1 VKQSFSE
8 VFNVEQEV
16 LETYVVETPE
26 QAMALLN
33 PLRAEILSR
42 LAEPASAAEVARGIN
57 EIPQRVNYHLKAL
70 EKVGLV
76 RRVGT
81 RQVRNLVEVLYQAIA
96 RTYVLS
102 ETLNWPKETVQRI
115 KDQGSLS
122 HLVTMAERIKRDALL
137 LMERSDRDE
146 EIPSATLDTSIRLA
160 SPEQRS
166 AFVRE
171 YVELVNRLVEKYQSA
186 DGDDSYQVV
195 LAVYPYLSQG
205 GEEA

>member
-1 VKQSFSE
+1 MAH
-8 VFNVEQEV
+8 EQ

-42 LAEPASAAEVARGIN
+42 LVEPGSAAEVARGIN

-76 RRVGT
+76 RRVGS
-81 RQVRNLVEVLYQAIA
+81 RQVRNLVEVLYLAIA

-102 ETLNWPKETVQRI
+102 EGLNWVNETVQQM
-115 KDQGSLS
+115 KDQGALS
-122 HLVTMAERIKRDALL
+122 HLVHTAERIKRDALR
-137 LMERSDRDE
+137 LMERSDQE
-146 EIPSATLDTSIRLA
+146 QEIPSATLDTSIRLA
-160 SPEQRS
+160 SAEQRS
-166 AFVRE
+166 AFVEE
-171 YVELVNRLVEKYQSA
+171 YVQLVNQLVEKYQSA
-186 DGDDSYQVV
+186 AKGQETYQVI
-195 LAVYPYLSQG
+195 LAVYPKEG

>member
-1 VKQSFSE
+1 MAH
-8 VFNVEQEV
+8 EQ
-16 LETYVVETPE
+16 LETYVVEAPE

-76 RRVGT
+76 RKVGS
-81 RQVRNLVEVLYQAIA
+81 RQVRNLVEVLYLAIA

-102 ETLNWPKETVQRI
+102 QALNFANETVQQM
-115 KDQGSLS
+115 KDQGALS
-122 HLVTMAERIKRDALL
+122 HLVNTAERIKRDALL
-137 LMERSDRDE
+137 LMERSDREE
-146 EIPSATLDTSIRLA
+146 EIPSATLDTTIRLA
-160 SPEQRS
+160 SAEQRG
-166 AFVRE
+166 AFVEE
-171 YVELVNRLVEKYQSA
+171 YVQLVNQLVKKYQSPVK
-186 DGDDSYQVV
+186 GQETYQVI
-195 LAVYPYLSQG
+195 LAVYPKEG

>member
-1 VKQSFSE
+1 MAH
-8 VFNVEQEV
+8 EQ
-16 LETYVVETPE
+16 LETYVVEAPE

-76 RRVGT
+76 RKVGS
-81 RQVRNLVEVLYQAIA
+81 RQVRNLVEVLYLAIA

-102 ETLNWPKETVQRI
+102 EALNFANETIQQM
-115 KDQGSLS
+115 KDQGALS
-122 HLVTMAERIKRDALL
+122 HLIHTAERIKRDALA
-137 LMERSDRDE
+137 LMERSDREE

-160 SPEQRS
+160 SAEQRS
-166 AFVRE
+166 AFVEE
-171 YVELVNRLVEKYQSA
+171 YVQLVNQLVKKYQSKA
-186 DGDDSYQVV
+186 EGQETYQVI
-195 LAVYPYLSQG
+195 LAVYPKEG
-205 GEEA
+205 GEES